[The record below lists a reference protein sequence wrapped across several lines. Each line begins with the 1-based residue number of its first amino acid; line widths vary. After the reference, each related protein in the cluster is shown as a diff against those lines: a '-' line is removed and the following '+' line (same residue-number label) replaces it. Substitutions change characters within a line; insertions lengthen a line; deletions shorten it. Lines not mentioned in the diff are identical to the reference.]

1 MVKINKSMAAL
12 VDRIPTAPPIPQPI
26 PQCVAITSIRTFVLE
41 SKEYKEL
48 EEENNELDADKREL
62 EEENKELEGDKRELE
77 KENKKLEKH
86 RVRGVERQRLNKVQL
101 SLAQQTLDLKTLQLV
116 QSKEKLKKMKDQLT
130 KNVVESQTMALQ
142 SANELQVQKQTLI
155 DEETH
160 WKKQRNIFIIFQK
173 NLQKQLTELKKDLI
187 ATKFHDKIMAT
198 KLSKTKQVE
207 SDLRDTI
214 TAVNTHLEEIQ
225 AMLKGKKY
233 VQ

>member
-1 MVKINKSMAAL
+1 MAAL
-12 VDRIPTAPPIPQPI
+12 VDQIPTAPPIPK
-26 PQCVAITSIRTFVLE
+26 CVAITSMKTFVLE

-48 EEENNELDADKREL
+48 DAENKEL
-62 EEENKELEGDKRELE
+62 EEENKELDAENKELEGEKNKLE

-86 RVRGVERQRLNKVQL
+86 REELIGRGVERQRLNKEQL

-187 ATKFHDKIMAT
+187 ATKFHDEIMAT
-198 KLSKTKQVE
+198 RLSKTKQVE